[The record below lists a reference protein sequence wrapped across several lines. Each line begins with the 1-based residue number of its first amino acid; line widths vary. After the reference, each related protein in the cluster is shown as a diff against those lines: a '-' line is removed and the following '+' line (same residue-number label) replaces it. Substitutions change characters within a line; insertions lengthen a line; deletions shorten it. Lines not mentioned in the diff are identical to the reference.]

1 MPRLVLTILLSIA
14 PVFAAC
20 GGVDRATP
28 PPAATRL
35 ARAEDATTALGSLR
49 TAVVATTSLPEGG
62 GLGGFVGEGVFDVRS
77 RRGRSTLHLS
87 QGSSPGVA
95 ALDDPVVEVVVDGGA
110 VYVRS
115 PLNHLL
121 GAIDTPW
128 LRIDESAAEDL
139 ASAGSYPLRL
149 PGDPLATPLALL
161 GRIDPATVLDLGSAD
176 VGGVVTTHLRATIVV
191 GRPPAGEDSHPWSS
205 PAELGTDRLEVDAF
219 LDDDDRVRRLV
230 YELPL
235 DGPGGGYQRIELEHS
250 HFGARVQVQVPAAEE
265 ITDLADVVG
274 R

>member
-1 MPRLVLTILLSIA
+1 MPRLVLTILLSLA
-14 PVFAAC
+14 LVFVAC
-20 GGVDRATP
+20 GGVDRAAP
-28 PPAATRL
+28 PPAAARL
-35 ARAEDATTALGSLR
+35 ARAADATTALGSLR
-49 TAVVATTSLPEGG
+49 TAVVVTTSLSEGG
-62 GLGGFVGEGVFDVRS
+62 RLGFVGEGVFDVRS

-87 QGSSPGVA
+87 EGSSPGVA
-95 ALDDPVVEVVVDGGA
+95 ALDGPVVEVIVDAGA

-121 GAIDTPW
+121 GTIDTPW
-128 LRIDESAAEDL
+128 LRMDESAAKGL
-139 ASAGSYPLRL
+139 APAGSHPLRL

-161 GRIDPATVLDLGSAD
+161 GRVDPATVRDLGHAE
-176 VGGVVTTHLRATIVV
+176 VGGVATTHLRVTIVV
-191 GRPPAGEDSHPWSS
+191 GRPPVGEDSHPWSS

-230 YELPL
+230 YVLPL
-235 DGPGGGYQRIELEHS
+235 DVPGGGYQRIELEHS
-250 HFGARVQVQVPAAEE
+250 HFGAPMQVQVPPAED